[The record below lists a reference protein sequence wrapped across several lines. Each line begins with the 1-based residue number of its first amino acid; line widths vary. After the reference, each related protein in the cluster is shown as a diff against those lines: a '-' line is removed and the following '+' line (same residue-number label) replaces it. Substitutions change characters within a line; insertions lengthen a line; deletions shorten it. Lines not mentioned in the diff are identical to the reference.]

1 MPTDA
6 AYGSHLEHP
15 FFPAKSF
22 ARLRDVNERP
32 GTKREKGIRV
42 HVYVRLR
49 VVPRELACK
58 QALEN
63 ASTGAAPL
71 PCIRTTGPL
80 MSLHIQLVKGSIVC
94 DNYLSLIHI

>member
-1 MPTDA
+1 MPR
-6 AYGSHLEHP
+6 YGSHLEHP
-15 FFPAKSF
+15 FFPANSF

-42 HVYVRLR
+42 QVYVRFR

-58 QALEN
+58 GALEN

-71 PCIRTTGPL
+71 SCRRTTGAL
-80 MSLHIQLVKGSIVC
+80 MSLHVHLIKEGSVVTII
-94 DNYLSLIHI
+94 IH